1 MLRGCDVVGK
11 SCGSEK
17 PEAVSSMSLS
27 PLKTFFLSSNVKQ
40 NMIDKIKA
48 YKELGYKTV
57 VRYEGVDYSEDE
69 VNNIKEL
76 GFTIDNLKENKQ
88 NINIGQGLGR

>member
-27 PLKTFFLSSNVKQ
+27 PLKTFF
-40 NMIDKIKA
+40 
-48 YKELGYKTV
+48 LGYKTV

>member
-1 MLRGCDVVGK
+1 
-11 SCGSEK
+11 
-17 PEAVSSMSLS
+17 
-27 PLKTFFLSSNVKQ
+27 
-40 NMIDKIKA
+40 MIDKIKA

>member
-27 PLKTFFLSSNVKQ
+27 PLKTFFLSSKRSFLTL
-40 NMIDKIKA
+40 KSKA